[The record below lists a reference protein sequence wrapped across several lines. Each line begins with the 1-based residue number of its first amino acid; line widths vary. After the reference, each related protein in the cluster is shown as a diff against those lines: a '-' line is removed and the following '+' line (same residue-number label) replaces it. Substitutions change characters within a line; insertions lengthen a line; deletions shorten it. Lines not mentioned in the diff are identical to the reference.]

1 MARIDEN
8 KKARKILKE
17 PKGGEQG
24 GMANKSK
31 HMYRNGQE
39 SRANAMPSPAPA
51 TRPRRSSSDPDLTI
65 TMSKAETL
73 LVIPPSSRSSS
84 SAHRHAK
91 SSYWISWSNISKLGD
106 FIDRRRKESDLTVES
121 LGAHNQFHELLSQKV
136 HVNNFLS
143 GMNHERNNKCSP
155 YYKGLTDSTLSINR
169 EKNMSG
175 ADSSPGRESLATTA
189 ANSWSSRSS
198 LFGKVQELGS
208 SCFTCR
214 TAADHNKDSSVPAAD
229 VVKSVK
235 ATSFSSPTRN
245 KTTIRL
251 ERKEAVDPPDVQLIV
266 EEKPLRER
274 VWEPS
279 AAPVTAPT
287 VPQAAEAA
295 VVSKV
300 HQKYIWADKY
310 RPKAL
315 KDFICNKSEA
325 ARLQAQVQ
333 SEERN
338 RIIFEGPPGVG
349 KRTMILAM
357 LREVYGPD
365 RIQTSNGGR
374 GAIEWPENV
383 RARLPK
389 VETKSDQFR
398 TREER
403 KAFHLKGE
411 SVGRIEVTVRESSK
425 HVEVNL
431 SDLRGYEKHV
441 IVELMK
447 ETQAKNSRSN
457 KALSNDPE
465 NCRSIILCEA
475 DKLSPDA
482 LLYIRWLLERYKAGN
497 KVFFCC
503 SNVSKLQPIRS
514 LCTVIK
520 LLPPSKEEIVQVLE
534 FIAKQE
540 GLGLPHTFAERIA
553 KSSKNN
559 LRQAI
564 RSFQACWESSYP
576 FTEDQKILTGW
587 EEDTANIAKNMV
599 EERSPK
605 QLYII
610 RGKLQNLIEHDV
622 SPDFI
627 FTTLVEEVKKHLHDS
642 LHSQVDYLYAQYTK
656 DGENM
661 IESEDDMGTK
671 DRRVFSRIEEF
682 IARFMSWYN
691 KQSQRASAAGNTPL
705 DAVEGASG

>member
-1 MARIDEN
+1 
-8 KKARKILKE
+8 
-17 PKGGEQG
+17 
-24 GMANKSK
+24 
-31 HMYRNGQE
+31 
-39 SRANAMPSPAPA
+39 MPSPAS
-51 TRPRRSSSDPDLTI
+51 RPRRSSSDPDLTI
-65 TMSKAETL
+65 TMAKAETL
-73 LVIPPSSRSSS
+73 VVIPRSSRSSAS
-84 SAHRHAK
+84 THRRAK

-106 FIDRRRKESDLTVES
+106 FIDRRRKESDLTEES
-121 LGAHNQFHELLSQKV
+121 LGAHNEFHGILANKV
-136 HVNNFLS
+136 HVSNFIA
-143 GMNHERNNKCSP
+143 GVNDERNNKCSP

-169 EKNMSG
+169 EKNVSG
-175 ADSSPGRESLATTA
+175 VDNSPGRESQATTA
-189 ANSWSSRSS
+189 ANSSSSFSS
-198 LFGKVQELGS
+198 LIGKVHELGS
-208 SCFTCR
+208 SCFTCT
-214 TAADHNKDSSVPAAD
+214 TAAAHYKDSSVPAD
-229 VVKSVK
+229 VLKSVK
-235 ATSFSSPTRN
+235 ATPTRN

-251 ERKEAVDPPDVQLIV
+251 EKKEADNPPDVQLIV

-274 VWEPS
+274 VLEPS
-279 AAPVTAPT
+279 AVPVVTAPAILPAAKT
-287 VPQAAEAA
+287 VVEKKDAD
-295 VVSKV
+295 VDKV
-300 HQKYIWADKY
+300 HQKYTLADKY

-325 ARLQAQVQ
+325 IRLQALVQ
-333 SEERN
+333 SGEYN
-338 RIIFEGPPGVG
+338 HIIFEGPPGVG

-357 LREVYGPD
+357 LREVFGPV
-365 RIQTSNGGR
+365 Q
-374 GAIEWPENV
+374 
-383 RARLPK
+383 
-389 VETKSDQFR
+389 

-411 SVGRIEVTVRESSK
+411 SVGRIEVKVKESSK

-447 ETQAKNSRSN
+447 ETQANNSKSN

-514 LCTVIK
+514 LCTLVK

-540 GLGLPHTFAERIA
+540 GLSLPHKFAERIA
-553 KSSKNN
+553 KCSKNN

-564 RSFQACWESSYP
+564 RSFQACWDSSYP

-587 EEDTANIAKNMV
+587 EEDIANIAKNMV

-610 RGKLQNLIEHDV
+610 RGKLQNLIEHNV
-622 SPDFI
+622 SPDFM
-627 FTTLVEEVKKHLHDS
+627 FMSLVEEVKKHLHDS
-642 LHSQVDYLYAQYTK
+642 LHPQVDYLYAEYNR
-656 DGENM
+656 DDENM

-671 DRRVFSRIEEF
+671 DGRIFSRIEEF

-691 KQSQRASAAGNTPL
+691 KQIKTASAAANTPL
-705 DAVEGASG
+705 AAVEGTSG

>member
-1 MARIDEN
+1 MPQSLFLAIFMARS
-8 KKARKILKE
+8 KQKRKILKE
-17 PKGGEQG
+17 PKGGDNR

-31 HMYRNGQE
+31 HIYRNGQD
-39 SRANAMPSPAPA
+39 SRANAMPSPA

-84 SAHRHAK
+84 STHRHAK

-106 FIDRRRKESDLTVES
+106 FMDRRRKESDLTEES
-121 LGAHNQFHELLSQKV
+121 LGAHNEFHEILSQKL

-143 GMNHERNNKCSP
+143 GMNDERNNKCSP

-175 ADSSPGRESLATTA
+175 ADNSPGRESQATTA
-189 ANSWSSRSS
+189 ANSSSSRSS

-214 TAADHNKDSSVPAAD
+214 TAADHYKESSVPAAD
-229 VVKSVK
+229 VLKSVK

-251 ERKEAVDPPDVQLIV
+251 ERKEADDPPDVQLIV

-295 VVSKV
+295 VDKKDANVSKV
-300 HQKYIWADKY
+300 HQKYTLADKY

-325 ARLQAQVQ
+325 ARLQALVQ
-333 SEERN
+333 SEDCN
-338 RIIFEGPPGVG
+338 HIIFEGPPGVG

-357 LREVYGPD
+357 LREVFGPD
-365 RIQTSNGGR
+365 RIQ
-374 GAIEWPENV
+374 I
-383 RARLPK
+383 
-389 VETKSDQFR
+389 
-398 TREER
+398 REER

-411 SVGRIEVTVRESSK
+411 SVGRIEVNVKESSK

-457 KALSNDPE
+457 KPLSNDPE

-540 GLGLPHTFAERIA
+540 GLSLPHKFAERIA

-627 FTTLVEEVKKHLHDS
+627 FTVS
-642 LHSQVDYLYAQYTK
+642 
-656 DGENM
+656 
-661 IESEDDMGTK
+661 
-671 DRRVFSRIEEF
+671 SR
-682 IARFMSWYN
+682 SHN
-691 KQSQRASAAGNTPL
+691 KIQ
-705 DAVEGASG
+705 

>member
-1 MARIDEN
+1 MARS
-8 KKARKILKE
+8 KQKSKILKE
-17 PKGGEQG
+17 PKGGDKG

-31 HMYRNGQE
+31 HMYRNGQD
-39 SRANAMPSPAPA
+39 SRANAMPSPA

-106 FIDRRRKESDLTVES
+106 FMDRRRKESDLTVES
-121 LGAHNQFHELLSQKV
+121 LGAHNEFHEILSQKV

-143 GMNHERNNKCSP
+143 GMNDERNNKCSP

-175 ADSSPGRESLATTA
+175 ADNSPGRESLATTA
-189 ANSWSSRSS
+189 ANSLSSRSS

-214 TAADHNKDSSVPAAD
+214 TAVDHDKDSSVPAAD

-251 ERKEAVDPPDVQLIV
+251 ERKEADDPPDVQLIV

-295 VVSKV
+295 VVSKG

-325 ARLQAQVQ
+325 ARLQALVQ

-338 RIIFEGPPGVG
+338 HIIFEGPPGVG

-365 RIQTSNGGR
+365 RIQT
-374 GAIEWPENV
+374 
-383 RARLPK
+383 
-389 VETKSDQFR
+389 
-398 TREER
+398 REER

-411 SVGRIEVTVRESSK
+411 SVGRIEVTVKESSK

-540 GLGLPHTFAERIA
+540 GLCLPHKFAERIA

-642 LHSQVDYLYAQYTK
+642 LHSQVDYLYAQYT